1 MYTSGGGDVSI
12 EMSSRGEMNESRDT
26 YKGTTTTVAVCK

>member
-12 EMSSRGEMNESRDT
+12 EMSSRGEMNERRGT
-26 YKGTTTTVAVCK
+26 KGTTTMVAVCK